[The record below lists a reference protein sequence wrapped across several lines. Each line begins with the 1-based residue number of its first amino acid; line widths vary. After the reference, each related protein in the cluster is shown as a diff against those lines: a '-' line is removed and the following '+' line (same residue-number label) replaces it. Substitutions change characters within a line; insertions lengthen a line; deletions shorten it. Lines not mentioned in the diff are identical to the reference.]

1 MKKNNKGM
9 IVEELQKALDIE
21 IRPAEELKRPV
32 AHPERFNFFI
42 KYAVKKKNRNSGKGH
57 K

>member
-9 IVEELQKALDIE
+9 TVEELQKVLDIE

-32 AHPERFNFFI
+32 AHPERFDFFM
-42 KYAVKKKNRNSGKGH
+42 KYAVKKKNGNGGKRR

>member
-9 IVEELQKALDIE
+9 TVEELQKTLDIE
-21 IRPAEELKRPV
+21 IRPAEELKRPM
-32 AHPERFNFFI
+32 AHPERFDFFM
-42 KYAVKKKNRNSGKGH
+42 KYAVKKQKGR